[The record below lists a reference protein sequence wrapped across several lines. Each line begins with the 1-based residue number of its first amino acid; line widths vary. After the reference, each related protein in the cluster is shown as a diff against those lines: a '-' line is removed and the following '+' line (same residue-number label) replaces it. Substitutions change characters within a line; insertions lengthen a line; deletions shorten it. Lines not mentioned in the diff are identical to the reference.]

1 MLKIN
6 HILFNI
12 FFMIILLGCSAF
24 FSGSETALFSLSRNV
39 VKTLR
44 QSKNKLEHLVAKLL
58 EKPEQLLGSL
68 LLGNLIVNILFFA
81 TASVLTVKLEQQ
93 VSTIAAAG
101 VAFVFF
107 ILLILCGEILPK
119 YLSYNNSRKIS
130 VVGAIPVFLVVRF
143 FSPVVT
149 FFRIAFVEPVLR
161 LFLGPSEQPKPIS
174 PDEFKALIETTRQ
187 RGLISLHQDKILTE
201 LMDFG
206 LLKVRNVLRPR
217 IDIIACSATD
227 TAQKA
232 GKIMM
237 ENHLAKLPVY
247 SNTMDNIIGMVKL
260 RDILFHPESSLD
272 KITEEVEFVP
282 EQKSVESILEFF
294 RKGHTDTAI
303 VVDEYG
309 GVVGMVCLEDIAEEL
324 FGSIGT
330 KEEIEMLE
338 QISPF
343 EYRLAGYLPIH
354 DWVRRFG
361 LRPKEIHIATVG
373 GFVASLL
380 EKIPQEGDVANWENL
395 TFTVEQVR
403 KHRIKTVLLT
413 IEPMG
418 KNDS

>member
-1 MLKIN
+1 
-6 HILFNI
+6 
-12 FFMIILLGCSAF
+12 
-24 FSGSETALFSLSRNV
+24 
-39 VKTLR
+39 
-44 QSKNKLEHLVAKLL
+44 
-58 EKPEQLLGSL
+58 
-68 LLGNLIVNILFFA
+68 
-81 TASVLTVKLEQQ
+81 
-93 VSTIAAAG
+93 
-101 VAFVFF
+101 
-107 ILLILCGEILPK
+107 
-119 YLSYNNSRKIS
+119 
-130 VVGAIPVFLVVRF
+130 
-143 FSPVVT
+143 
-149 FFRIAFVEPVLR
+149 
-161 LFLGPSEQPKPIS
+161 
-174 PDEFKALIETTRQ
+174 
-187 RGLISLHQDKILTE
+187 
-201 LMDFG
+201 MDFG

-294 RKGHTDTAI
+294 RKVHTDTAI

>member
-1 MLKIN
+1 MLKIH
-6 HILFNI
+6 HILFYI
-12 FFMIILLGCSAF
+12 FFMILLLGCSAF

-361 LRPKEIHIATVG
+361 LKPKEIHIATVG

-380 EKIPQEGDVANWENL
+380 EKSPQKGDVANWENL

-413 IEPMG
+413 IEPME